1 MDNDDKAEVEC
12 SNNHCKNLIFDLYLC
27 RTCYLKNQTGSC
39 IHKKCTNKQKRGN
52 KCIRHSDIRCIHAGC
67 CDYATTQ
74 TELCLRHSKYK
85 STVATPVSCNS
96 IFKTNQTPIVKT
108 NQNPIKTNP
117 NPIVNHPHDRA
128 HDVYVMLA
136 LSHNN
141 NIGIQEIS
149 AIIRDNKVMLQ
160 SDNTLPTINEE
171 DEEDEVEDEDDEV
184 EDEDDEE
191 DDEDIINIDTIY
203 RKDKSIKESDAD
215 RDIIDGIC
223 FISYTYNEYSISH
236 NPIRSAEF
244 ERSNVSSFNSS
255 HYSKKETDY
264 IFKNKPSRICTHTG
278 CTNKAQRRGVCHK
291 HGGSTRSIC
300 RHPGCPTR
308 ANARGLCCKHGGGT
322 WSVCEHPECTTKAVA
337 RGLCKKHGCNG
348 ACQHPGCPTSANVRG
363 LCVKHGGVTR
373 SACLYPGCTT
383 NAQARGLCFKHGCN
397 GVCQHPGCTTNAQVR
412 GLCRKHGPKIQ

>member
-74 TELCLRHSKYK
+74 NELCLRHSKYK

-96 IFKTNQTPIVKT
+96 IFKTNQPPIVKT
-108 NQNPIKTNP
+108 NPNPIKTNQ

-149 AIIRDNKVMLQ
+149 AIIRDSEVILQ

-171 DEEDEVEDEDDEV
+171 DEEDEEDEV
-184 EDEDDEE
+184 EYEDDEE
-191 DDEDIINIDTIY
+191 DDEDDEDDDEDDEDDEDVINIDTIY

-223 FISYTYNEYSISH
+223 FISYTSYTYNEYSISH
-236 NPIRSAEF
+236 NPIRGAEF
-244 ERSNVSSFNSS
+244 EKSNVSSFNSS

-264 IFKNKPSRICTHTG
+264 MFKNKVSRICTHTG
-278 CTNKAQRRGVCHK
+278 CPIRSQTHGLCRK
-291 HGGSTRSIC
+291 HGGGTRPMC
-300 RHPGCPTR
+300 RHPGCTTG
-308 ANARGLCCKHGGGT
+308 ANAHGLCFKHGGT
-322 WSVCEHPECTTKAVA
+322 TLSRCKHQDCTT
-337 RGLCKKHGCNG
+337 RE
-348 ACQHPGCPTSANVRG
+348 
-363 LCVKHGGVTR
+363 
-373 SACLYPGCTT
+373 
-383 NAQARGLCFKHGCN
+383 QARGLCFKHGGTTWSMCQHLDCTTRAHARCLCIKHGGIIR
-397 GVCQHPGCTTNAQVR
+397 GVCKHEGCSNKAQSR